1 MIRRRGLIGGLIG
14 LIAAPAVVRAE
25 SLMRVSAPRMVT
37 GLTVDNWRRYV
48 RLCDIPLYGRSP
60 AQDIIDLLMQQNEI
74 MHDLVWK
81 TPTFGVRGARISG
94 AEELRRFRVLVAAAV

>member
-48 RLCDIPLYGRSP
+48 RLCDIPRYGRSP